1 MLGVKIPVATL
12 IVNSLDRSPIVL
24 FVYARPEHTRKVLQS
39 LAQNKEAIESDL
51 IIYSDGPKNEKTAD
65 LVAEVRTI
73 VAHVSGFKSV
83 TTHFSS
89 ENKGLSQSI
98 ISGVSEVLRKYSSC
112 IVLEDDL
119 VLSPHFLSFMND
131 GLSKYSADSRV
142 ASIHGYVYPTQASLP
157 ENFFMKGAD
166 CWGWGTWKRAWDL
179 FESDGSKLLEQ
190 LKKRGLINEFDFG
203 GSYAYSGLLKKQI
216 ERKVDSWA
224 IRWHASIFLE
234 NMLTLYPGKSLVHNI
249 GNDRSGT
256 NSGQYNIFDVSLQKS
271 PLPVTDIEVEPSEIG
286 YKAFVEFFIKNKQ
299 TLSAKVIRKIS
310 SLVNHEKE

>member
-89 ENKGLSQSI
+89 GNKGLSQSI

-179 FESDGSKLLEQ
+179 FEEDGSKLLEL
-190 LKKRGLINEFDFG
+190 LKNKRLVNEFDFG
-203 GSYAYSGLLKKQI
+203 GSHSFSSLLRKQI
-216 ERKVDSWA
+216 EGKVDSWA
-224 IRWHASIFLE
+224 IRWHASIFLQ
-234 NMLTLYPGKSLVHNI
+234 NMLTLYPGQSLVQNI
-249 GNDRSGT
+249 GNDKSGT
-256 NSGQYNIFDVSLQKS
+256 HSGNYNFMDVQLNYDRI
-271 PLPVTDIEVEPSEIG
+271 PVIDTEVRSSKIG
-286 YKAFVEFFIKNKQ
+286 YEAFVDFFERNKQ
-299 TLSAKVIRKIS
+299 TICTKIFRYLS
-310 SLVNHEKE
+310 SLFKK

>member
-1 MLGVKIPVATL
+1 MSIPIL
-12 IVNSLDRSPIVL
+12 L
-24 FVYARPEHTRKVLQS
+24 FVYNRLNHTKRTVES
-39 LAQNKEAIESDL
+39 LLANQNISQHEL
-51 IIYSDGPKNEKTAD
+51 IVFSDGPKTVVDSSSVNQ
-65 LVAEVRTI
+65 VRDFIATI
-73 VAHVSGFKSV
+73 KGFKSATV
-83 TTHFSS
+83 HCSNT
-89 ENKGLSQSI
+89 NKGLSRSI
-98 ISGVSEVLRKYSSC
+98 IDGVTQVLKRFDSC
-112 IVLEDDL
+112 IVIEDDL
-119 VLSPHFLSFMND
+119 VLSPHFLSFMRD

-142 ASIHGYVYPTQASLP
+142 ASIHGYVYPADSVLP
-157 ENFFMKGAD
+157 TNFFMKGAD
-166 CWGWGTWKRAWDL
+166 CWGWGTWKRAWNL
-179 FESDGSKLLEQ
+179 FEPDGSKLLEQ

>member
-1 MLGVKIPVATL
+1 MSIPIL
-12 IVNSLDRSPIVL
+12 L
-24 FVYARPEHTRKVLQS
+24 FVYNRLEHTRRTVES
-39 LAQNKEAIESDL
+39 LLANQEISQHEL
-51 IIYSDGPKNEKTAD
+51 IVFSDGPKTVVDSSSVNQ
-65 LVAEVRTI
+65 VRDFI
-73 VAHVSGFKSV
+73 SKIKGFQSV
-83 TTHFSS
+83 TVYRS
-89 ENKGLSQSI
+89 ETNKGLSRSVI
-98 ISGVSEVLRKYSSC
+98 DGVTEVLKRFDRC
-112 IVLEDDL
+112 IVIEDDL
-119 VLSPHFLSFMND
+119 VLSPHFLSFMRD
-131 GLSKYSADSRV
+131 GLSKYSADTRV
-142 ASIHGYVYPTQASLP
+142 ASIHGYVYPNEISLP

-179 FESDGSKLLEQ
+179 FEPDGSKLLEQ

-216 ERKVDSWA
+216 EGKVDSWA

-234 NMLTLYPGKSLVHNI
+234 NMLTLHPGKSLVHNI

>member
-24 FVYARPEHTRKVLQS
+24 FVYARPEHTRKALQS
-39 LAQNKEAIESDL
+39 LAQNKEAIASDL

-89 ENKGLSQSI
+89 GNKGLSQSI

-179 FESDGSKLLEQ
+179 FEEDGSKLLEQ
-190 LKKRGLINEFDFG
+190 LKNKGLVNEFDFG
-203 GSYAYSGLLKKQI
+203 GSHSFSSLLRKQI
-216 ERKVDSWA
+216 EGKVDSWA
-224 IRWHASIFLE
+224 IRWHASIFLQ
-234 NMLTLYPGKSLVHNI
+234 NMLTLYPGKSLVQNI
-249 GNDRSGT
+249 GNDKSGT
-256 NSGQYNIFDVSLQKS
+256 HSGNYNFMDVQLNYDRI
-271 PLPVTDIEVEPSEIG
+271 PVIDREVRSSKMG
-286 YKAFVEFFIKNKQ
+286 YEAFVDFFERNKQ
-299 TLSAKVIRKIS
+299 TFCTKTFRYLS
-310 SLVNHEKE
+310 SLFKK

>member
-89 ENKGLSQSI
+89 GNKGLSQSI

-179 FESDGSKLLEQ
+179 FEEDGSKLLEQ
-190 LKKRGLINEFDFG
+190 LKNKGLVNEFDFG
-203 GSYAYSGLLKKQI
+203 GSHSFSSLLRKQI
-216 ERKVDSWA
+216 EGKVDSWA
-224 IRWHASIFLE
+224 IRWHASIFLQ
-234 NMLTLYPGKSLVHNI
+234 NMLTLYPGQSLVQNI
-249 GNDRSGT
+249 GNDKSGT
-256 NSGQYNIFDVSLQKS
+256 HSGNYNFMDVQLNYDRI
-271 PLPVTDIEVEPSEIG
+271 PVIDREVRSSKMG
-286 YKAFVEFFIKNKQ
+286 YEAFVDFFERNKQ
-299 TLSAKVIRKIS
+299 TFFTKIFRYLS
-310 SLVNHEKE
+310 SLFKK

>member
-1 MLGVKIPVATL
+1 LSIPIL
-12 IVNSLDRSPIVL
+12 L
-24 FVYARPEHTRKVLQS
+24 FVYNRLNHTRRTVES
-39 LAQNKEAIESDL
+39 LLANQDISQHEL
-51 IIYSDGPKNEKTAD
+51 IVFSDGPKTVVDSSSVNQ
-65 LVAEVRTI
+65 VRDFIATI
-73 VAHVSGFKSV
+73 TGFQSV
-83 TTHFSS
+83 TVHCSKI
-89 ENKGLSQSI
+89 NKGLSRSI
-98 ISGVSEVLRKYSSC
+98 IDGVTQVLKRFDSC
-112 IVLEDDL
+112 IVIEDDL
-119 VLSPHFLSFMND
+119 VLSPHFLSFMRD

-142 ASIHGYVYPTQASLP
+142 ASIHGYVFPTDSVLP
-157 ENFFMKGAD
+157 TNFFMKGTD

-179 FESDGSKLLEQ
+179 FEPDGSKLLEQ
-190 LKKRGLINEFDFG
+190 LKKRGLMNEFDFG

-216 ERKVDSWA
+216 EGKVDSWA

-271 PLPVTDIEVEPSEIG
+271 PLPVADIEVEPSEFG
-286 YKAFVEFFIKNKQ
+286 YKAFVEFFTKNRQ

>member
-24 FVYARPEHTRKVLQS
+24 FVYARPEHTRKALNS
-39 LAQNKEAIESDL
+39 LAQNKEAIESEL

-131 GLSKYSADSRV
+131 GLSKYSTDNRV

-179 FESDGSKLLEQ
+179 FEEDGSKLLEL
-190 LKKRGLINEFDFG
+190 LKKKRLVNEFDFG
-203 GSYAYSGLLKKQI
+203 GSHSFSSLLRKQI
-216 ERKVDSWA
+216 KGKVDSWA
-224 IRWHASIFLE
+224 IRWHASIFLQ
-234 NMLTLYPGKSLVHNI
+234 NMLTLYPGQSLVQNI
-249 GNDRSGT
+249 GNDKSGT
-256 NSGQYNIFDVSLQKS
+256 HSGNYNFMDVQLNYDRI
-271 PLPVTDIEVEPSEIG
+271 PVIDTEVRSSKMG
-286 YKAFVEFFIKNKQ
+286 YEAFVDFFERNKQ
-299 TLSAKVIRKIS
+299 TFYTKIFRYLS
-310 SLVNHEKE
+310 SLFKK